1 MNGAAHALPKYD
13 EYVMLPVRRTNSK
26 ASMPQPDIN
35 WNTEAGALR
44 ERLAHLA
51 KDRTKAE
58 IARKT
63 ATSPTNVVRYLGGTR
78 MPTEFSAALV
88 KGLGV
93 NPAWW
98 LTGEGTPFLADVTAG
113 TTAMGGNLLELV
125 EAMNAVTRMKLGAL
139 AGKQHLKVLRELND
153 ALDAHERLRAKLN
166 EHSRGIFAQLL
177 ADIERCLND
186 YKVQPAAGLLKAAE
200 QVGRLCDD
208 AELHRKLLS
217 HQASYFAFVRD
228 LGKALPFQ
236 RKLLQ
241 RLLADNGAPDEA
253 GLRNVVNLVL
263 TLMTLSR
270 LPEAQRVCEAALK
283 LVPPS
288 NPRWSALA
296 LLAFLRGR
304 LMAERGELLEG
315 LAIMTRELA
324 AGGGPTEPSMRL
336 WLTQHLLRAGLL
348 RPADALQFGEDTPIK
363 SLVLMDFACWLE
375 DAAFLKK
382 TCEHAAQPRFNSL
395 GDLAR
400 PAHLGPFLLRA
411 LAHKDRRAVAD
422 FEAAHKDCVDDSKLY
437 PEVFA
442 AQMWRLIGD
451 AKAAL
456 RAFEQADAKLRA
468 AGSEQ
473 HVYVLTW
480 AAHHRNALWL
490 ENAGKHRP
498 AAATLESARQFFAQ
512 HVAKGFAC
520 FAKV

>member
-1 MNGAAHALPKYD
+1 MALPKYD
-13 EYVMLPVRRTNSK
+13 EYVMLTITLTN
-26 ASMPQPDIN
+26 PQAAMAQPELN
-35 WNTEAGALR
+35 WKTEATALR

-51 KDRTKAE
+51 KDRTEKDRTKAE

-166 EHSRGIFAQLL
+166 EHSRGIFEQLL
-177 ADIERCLND
+177 ADIERCLNE

-208 AELHRKLLS
+208 TELHRKLLS
-217 HQASYFAFVRD
+217 YQASYFAFVRD

-241 RLLADNGAPDEA
+241 RLLADSGAPDEA
-253 GLRNVVNLVL
+253 GLRNAVNLVL

-270 LPEAQRVCEAALK
+270 LPEAQRVCEAVLK
-283 LVPPS
+283 LAPPAT
-288 NPRWSALA
+288 PRWSALA
-296 LLAFLRGR
+296 LLAFLKGR
-304 LMAERGELLEG
+304 LMAEHGELLPG

-324 AGGGPTEPSMRL
+324 AGGGPTEPNMRL
-336 WLTQHLLRAGLL
+336 WLTQHLLRAG
-348 RPADALQFGEDTPIK
+348 
-363 SLVLMDFACWLE
+363 
-375 DAAFLKK
+375 
-382 TCEHAAQPRFNSL
+382 TC
-395 GDLAR
+395 
-400 PAHLGPFLLRA
+400 
-411 LAHKDRRAVAD
+411 
-422 FEAAHKDCVDDSKLY
+422 
-437 PEVFA
+437 
-442 AQMWRLIGD
+442 
-451 AKAAL
+451 
-456 RAFEQADAKLRA
+456 
-468 AGSEQ
+468 
-473 HVYVLTW
+473 
-480 AAHHRNALWL
+480 
-490 ENAGKHRP
+490 
-498 AAATLESARQFFAQ
+498 
-512 HVAKGFAC
+512 
-520 FAKV
+520 